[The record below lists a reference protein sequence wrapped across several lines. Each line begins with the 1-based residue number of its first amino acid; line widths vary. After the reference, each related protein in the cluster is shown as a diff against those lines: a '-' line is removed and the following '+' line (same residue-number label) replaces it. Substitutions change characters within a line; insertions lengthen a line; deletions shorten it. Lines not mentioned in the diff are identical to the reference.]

1 MQRIRLQVRRLGP
14 HFRIVL
20 LQGEAGTGKELV
32 ARSLHDL
39 SSHADGPFVRL
50 PCAHSGWWREKELR
64 SYLSAAHRGTLYF
77 EQIGRLGAMHQAELL
92 SVLRGRERG
101 QTGPI
106 VVRGLEARIIAATT
120 DDLRVAVATGGFLQ
134 ELYGRIA
141 AVEISLPPLRE
152 RVEDIAGL
160 VQHFHERYAA
170 DSELKFSQSSDVY
183 PVGYRWP
190 GNIEELEAMVRRGA
204 EGTVGGEAIDAPA
217 AEVTVVQ
224 PASAKLQE
232 VVEQHV
238 LQVLKECGGNKV
250 RAAEVLGIS
259 RSTLYRMLEAG
270 LSGDKLHR
278 LSEGCS

>member
-1 MQRIRLQVRRLGP
+1 
-14 HFRIVL
+14 
-20 LQGEAGTGKELV
+20 
-32 ARSLHDL
+32 
-39 SSHADGPFVRL
+39 
-50 PCAHSGWWREKELR
+50 
-64 SYLSAAHRGTLYF
+64 
-77 EQIGRLGAMHQAELL
+77 
-92 SVLRGRERG
+92 
-101 QTGPI
+101 
-106 VVRGLEARIIAATT
+106 
-120 DDLRVAVATGGFLQ
+120 
-134 ELYGRIA
+134 
-141 AVEISLPPLRE
+141 
-152 RVEDIAGL
+152 
-160 VQHFHERYAA
+160 
-170 DSELKFSQSSDVY
+170 
-183 PVGYRWP
+183 
-190 GNIEELEAMVRRGA
+190 MVRRGA